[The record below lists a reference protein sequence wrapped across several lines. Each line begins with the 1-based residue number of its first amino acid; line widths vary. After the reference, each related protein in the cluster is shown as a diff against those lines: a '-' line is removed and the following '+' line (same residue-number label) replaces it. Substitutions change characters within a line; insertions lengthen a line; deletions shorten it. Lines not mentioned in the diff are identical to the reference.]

1 MEDDVEFDY
10 REAFGLDDDHPVPEG
25 YAEPEEENIDE
36 PPVDELE
43 DAPVDDYE
51 DDSTEDT
58 APSDAARIAALEE
71 QMRQRDMAELR
82 ARNTALEETLRNLQA
97 RMEKD
102 AEANKPKEPEFDW
115 NALVAG
121 TELTDE
127 EKQAYN
133 PQTIAVIQKLAAQAA
148 AERLRQYDE
157 ARIAALQAQVGRVQ
171 EVEQRVQF
179 SQQQIAQQREMET
192 ANAVVAANP
201 WVTQAKST
209 PEYQAFLADR
219 LPGTVYT
226 RAQLIEAAIK
236 GGNAQ
241 QVNEILATYPGANR
255 QTRRQNVAPGGR
267 PNTQVA
273 PPTDERRGR
282 PRRFQYSEYV
292 KANRE
297 LAEGTISMED
307 YNRIEARYSQA
318 LASGDIE
325 F

>member
-1 MEDDVEFDY
+1 MEDNVEFDY
-10 REAFGLDDDHPVPEG
+10 RSAFGLDDDHPVPEE
-25 YAEPEEENIDE
+25 YDNPKDVIPEDPEPEDYGDSDPEYSDE
-36 PPVDELE
+36 YP
-43 DAPVDDYE
+43 DDQE
-51 DDSTEDT
+51 P
-58 APSDAARIAALEE
+58 PSDASRIAALEE

-82 ARNTALEETLRNLQA
+82 ARNTALEETVRNLQA
-97 RMEKD
+97 RMERE

-115 NALVAG
+115 AALVAG
-121 TELTDE
+121 TDLTDE

-157 ARIAALQAQVGRVQ
+157 TRIAGLRDQVGRVQ
-171 EVEQRVQF
+171 EVEQRVQM
-179 SQQQIAQQREMET
+179 SQQQINQQREIET
-192 ANAVVAANP
+192 TNAVVAANP
-201 WVTQAKST
+201 WVAQAKNT
-209 PEYQAFLADR
+209 PEYQAFLSDR

-226 RAQLIEAAIK
+226 RAQLIEVAIK

-255 QTRRQNVAPGGR
+255 QPRKQNVAPGGR

-273 PPTDERRGR
+273 APAENKQGR
-282 PRRFQYSEYV
+282 SHRFRYAEYV
-292 KANRE
+292 EANRR
-297 LAEGTISMED
+297 LSEGTISMDD
-307 YNRIEARYSQA
+307 YNKIEARYSQA